1 MADLTL
7 HIASGP
13 YDRIEAL
20 RYGAVKPDG
29 ITVKYETR
37 IPVHGIFVGMAE
49 REEFDVS
56 EMSLSLYTTKRSRA
70 LASGSPPPNFAAMIS
85 ALEHLLQIL
94 PRFASLAAFLCL
106 MPAQWE

>member
-1 MADLTL
+1 MADLHL

-29 ITVKYETR
+29 ITLNYETR
-37 IPVHGIFVGMAE
+37 IPVHSIFVAMAE

-56 EMSLSLYTTKRSRA
+56 EMSLALYLTKRSRA
-70 LASGSPPPNFAAMIS
+70 LAGGEASAEASRSG
-85 ALEHLLQIL
+85 
-94 PRFASLAAFLCL
+94 
-106 MPAQWE
+106 